1 MSGSA
6 TKLGSLGAACRSP
19 TGGQSGTVFITYD
32 DGSVFQAP
40 FAFADW
46 YFNDP
51 LPGTENATTV
61 PWNVPPG
68 NPDPDHPVSVFYGA
82 IALDPTKP
90 VRFVT
95 MPTCTF
101 LPSPTAERDRG
112 EPRCHHRQ

>member
-1 MSGSA
+1 MGS
-6 TKLGSLGAACRSP
+6 REP
-19 TGGQSGTVFITYD
+19 WFITYD
-32 DGSVFQAP
+32 GGRVFQAP

-82 IALDPTKP
+82 IALDPAKP